1 MTGTL
6 VWADGDMSE
15 KIITIPVVDRYS
27 DQNRAFSVELSNAQG
42 GAQLKGWHVSA
53 VIGLGDS
60 LEQPEGYQGRIE
72 TGSYNDHF
80 AEGETFEI
88 PVSRIRGGLGAVSVA
103 YEVVGCEALID
114 VDNSSPLTGTLE
126 WNDGDQSDQSITLS
140 FLDDANS
147 SPFAVACGGSLQ
159 LLAPENL
166 IDNRVSGLPTTR
178 GFDVLDN
185 DFPEGGVVTWAQR
198 NTFVEEGAG
207 FDGAASHTS
216 RSRL

>member
-15 KIITIPVVDRYS
+15 KVITIPVVDRYS

-88 PVSRIRGGLGAVSVA
+88 PVSG
-103 YEVVGCEALID
+103 
-114 VDNSSPLTGTLE
+114 
-126 WNDGDQSDQSITLS
+126 
-140 FLDDANS
+140 
-147 SPFAVACGGSLQ
+147 FAVAQALS
-159 LLAPENL
+159 
-166 IDNRVSGLPTTR
+166 RWPTK
-178 GFDVLDN
+178 LW
-185 DFPEGGVVTWAQR
+185 VVK
-198 NTFVEEGAG
+198 
-207 FDGAASHTS
+207 
-216 RSRL
+216 RLSMLTIARR